1 MVFIKEQKENHN
13 CYYKA
18 HVWFHKNHSI
28 QCGCFTM
35 KEAAEKWAYWLEKR
49 ILTDDL
55 FKATHKRQKH
65 L

>member
-1 MVFIKEQKENHN
+1 MVFIKEQKESRN
-13 CYYKA
+13 CYYQA
-18 HVWFHKNHSI
+18 HVWFGKKHSH
-28 QCGCFTM
+28 QCGCFVL

-55 FKATHKRQKH
+55 FKAIHKQTKY